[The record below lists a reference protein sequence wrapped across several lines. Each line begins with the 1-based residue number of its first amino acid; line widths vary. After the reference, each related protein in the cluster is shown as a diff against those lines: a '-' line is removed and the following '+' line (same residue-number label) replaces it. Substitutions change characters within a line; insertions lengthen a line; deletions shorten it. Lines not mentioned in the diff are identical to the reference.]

1 MEKFPLWC
9 KSYISPKQG
18 VLATTTT
25 SSSLKESC
33 GGHNSTCWAAAAG
46 LIGRATRGME
56 IAWLNGCGG
65 CKFSSPRG
73 LPPPR
78 ALSNGRSICRRWLL
92 LLLCVWD
99 TALLRA
105 HQITLHG
112 LLVAKKEEE
121 EEGFF
126 FFFFALRGRTGGGIA
141 GVRADSYELINLEA
155 SHDQEMEMGPD
166 GQQLATP
173 FFFWALATI

>member
-1 MEKFPLWC
+1 MEKLPLSLWC
-9 KSYISPKQG
+9 KSYISHKQG

-92 LLLCVWD
+92 LLCVWD

-121 EEGFF
+121 EEEEGFF
-126 FFFFALRGRTGGGIA
+126 FSSSHYEDGRAAAL
-141 GVRADSYELINLEA
+141 
-155 SHDQEMEMGPD
+155 
-166 GQQLATP
+166 LAC
-173 FFFWALATI
+173 ALTVTSS